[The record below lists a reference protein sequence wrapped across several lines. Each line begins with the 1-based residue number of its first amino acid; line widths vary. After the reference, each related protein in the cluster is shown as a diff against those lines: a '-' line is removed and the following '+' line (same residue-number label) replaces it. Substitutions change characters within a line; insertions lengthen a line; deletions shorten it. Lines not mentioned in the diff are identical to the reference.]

1 LTNDN
6 EEKDRLFLFAS
17 HGVVVRHLRNR
28 DAEVLF
34 PSGVKAVFTKKTMTW
49 TVTNNKGYCTAK
61 KAGVQWD
68 LDRVPCAYE
77 TDPVTG
83 ARMMIREDKVVTI
96 EYQDGSLLCQHSDG
110 TLMRTSADRSE
121 VRIEKDGYAPV
132 LFKRG
137 ADSNGYLSYP
147 GRDHSFA
154 NEKVTPDQ
162 RSMDQVIVETHL
174 PDGTVVDTYL
184 DCDLTGEE
192 EIGIQ
197 HIFNRP
203 DFSVFSINQ
212 LNKIKII
219 SSNARSALNEA
230 SQKQKLGS
238 DTGYL
243 YAING
248 DSDDQSRGVY
258 TAYIGHQPKS
268 SIVYINDPDKNTR
281 YLLTSDLKLIK

>member
-6 EEKDRLFLFAS
+6 EEKDRLFLYAS

-96 EYQDGSLLCQHSDG
+96 EYQDGSLFCQHSDG

-132 LFKRG
+132 IFKRG
-137 ADSNGYLSYP
+137 VEADGYISYP

-154 NEKVTPDQ
+154 KENLTPDQ
-162 RSMDQVIVETHL
+162 RSMD
-174 PDGTVVDTYL
+174 
-184 DCDLTGEE
+184 
-192 EIGIQ
+192 
-197 HIFNRP
+197 
-203 DFSVFSINQ
+203 
-212 LNKIKII
+212 
-219 SSNARSALNEA
+219 
-230 SQKQKLGS
+230 
-238 DTGYL
+238 
-243 YAING
+243 
-248 DSDDQSRGVY
+248 
-258 TAYIGHQPKS
+258 
-268 SIVYINDPDKNTR
+268 
-281 YLLTSDLKLIK
+281 